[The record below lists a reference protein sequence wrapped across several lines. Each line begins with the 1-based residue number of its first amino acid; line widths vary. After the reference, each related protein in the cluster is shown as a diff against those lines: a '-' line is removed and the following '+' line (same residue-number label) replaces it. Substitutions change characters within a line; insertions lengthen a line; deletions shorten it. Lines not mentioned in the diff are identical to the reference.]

1 MKAAVIICMAA
12 LLAGPSFAA
21 PPVTLT
27 PAEKEAAAQITPELL
42 RAHVRFLSDDLLEG
56 RGPATRGDQ
65 LAQRYIATQMEALGL
80 QPGAPDGTWYQAFDI
95 VGVTSH
101 SPQTLTA
108 RKGGQSVDLK
118 YHQDFIAVTGVDEP
132 QARLTDAEIVFVGYG
147 IVAPEYGWD
156 DYKGV
161 DLKGK
166 VLLMMNNDPEDDPK
180 LFAGKTRLYYGR
192 WDYKYDQAARTGAA
206 GAIIIHTTPSAGYG
220 WQVIQTSWTG
230 EQFSLPYEGG
240 PQLQVKAWVT
250 EDSAR
255 KLASLGGQDLDA
267 LRAAA
272 QKKDFRPVPLG
283 ATVSLEMK
291 ADVSKKQTANVIG
304 RMPGSDPALGK
315 EAVIYTA
322 HHDHLGIRTDAKP
335 GEDAIYNGA
344 LDNASGVASFLGI
357 AKAIASLPQ
366 APRRSVIFA
375 AVAAEEQG
383 LLGAKYLAAHPPIPP
398 GRLAANINMD
408 GMNILGRTKDLT
420 MIGLGKSSLDD
431 WIHGIAALQGRKIV
445 PDQFPDKGF
454 FYRSDQFA
462 LARIGVPAAYFDAG
476 TDVVG
481 KPAGWGKAQQEEWE
495 AKHYHQPSDELRP
508 EWNLSGAVEDAQLY
522 LYLGLKVANETAL
535 PAWKP
540 GDEFEAVRKKALEQ
554 VKSDRPTISNG
565 QSERGIHFRASEG
578 TKGARRQRPLAQ

>member
-1 MKAAVIICMAA
+1 MRAAAPMCIAA
-12 LLAGPSFAA
+12 LLAGPALAA
-21 PPVTLT
+21 PPVAVT
-27 PAEKEAAAQITPELL
+27 PAEKAAAAQITPEVL
-42 RAHVRFLSDDLLEG
+42 RSHVRFLSDDLLEG
-56 RGPATRGDQ
+56 RGPATRGDR

-80 QPGAPDGTWYQAFDI
+80 QPGAPDGTWYQPLDI

-101 SPQTLTA
+101 SPETLTA
-108 RKGGQSVDLK
+108 RRGGQSVDLK
-118 YHQDFIAVTGVDEP
+118 YHQDFIAVSGVAQP

-156 DYKGV
+156 DYKGM

-166 VLLMMNNDPEDDPK
+166 VLLMMNNDPEDDAS

-192 WDYKYDQAARTGAA
+192 WDYKYDQAAKTGAA

-230 EQFSLPYEGG
+230 EQFALPHEGG

-255 KLASLGGQDLDA
+255 KLAALGGQDLDA

-283 ATVSLEMK
+283 ATVSLDVK

-304 RMPGSDPALGK
+304 RVPGRDPALAK

-322 HHDHLGIRTDAKP
+322 HHDHLGIRTDGKP

-344 LDNASGVASFLGI
+344 LDNASGVASFLAI

-383 LLGAKYLAAHPPIPP
+383 LLGAKYLAAHPPLPP
-398 GRLAANINMD
+398 GRIAANINMD
-408 GMNILGRTKDLT
+408 GMNIIGRTRDLT

-431 WIHGIAALQGRKIV
+431 WIHGLAARQGRKVV

-476 TDVVG
+476 TDVIG
-481 KPAGWGKAQQEEWE
+481 KPAGWGKAQHEEWE

-508 EWNLSGAVEDAQLY
+508 DWDFSGAAEDAQLY

-540 GDEFEAVRKKALEQ
+540 GDEFEAARKKAIADL
-554 VKSDRPTISNG
+554 R
-565 QSERGIHFRASEG
+565 
-578 TKGARRQRPLAQ
+578 